1 MAPWRWWDGRRWT
14 PIVGGASTLG
24 ASPRPRL
31 PGWLSP
37 LVIAAAVVIV
47 PAVVVAAAT
56 APQSVLL
63 ALVPLGIVVP
73 VLVWLDRVEPEPWSS
88 RVHAAL
94 WGATVAAAVAGVVN
108 TIVAVAAGEVAAAV
122 VSAPLVEET
131 VKGLGVYWAVRRQ
144 EVDGVIDG
152 LVYASWV
159 ALGFAA
165 VENVQYFWLASSEGV
180 LAETFV
186 LRALLTP
193 FAHPLFTAW
202 IGLAI
207 GSAVAAG
214 RPLVPRV
221 LAGWLVSVGLHAL
234 WNGSLVAAGE
244 SGEAAIIGLVALVF
258 LAIFTGTVVMV
269 VRVRRRE
276 RERFL
281 AAVPHL
287 AATYG
292 VSAADAA
299 LFVGW
304 RSMLRAR
311 RHLPA
316 AERRRFD
323 DLHATLA
330 RLAALHHRPG
340 AIDPVA
346 EARLVAHLRAI
357 GPSSPH
363 PAP

>member
-1 MAPWRWWDGRRWT
+1 
-14 PIVGGASTLG
+14 V
-24 ASPRPRL
+24 
-31 PGWLSP
+31 
-37 LVIAAAVVIV
+37 VAAAVVVV
-47 PAVVVAAAT
+47 PVVAFAAAT

-63 ALVPLGIVVP
+63 ALVPLAIVVP
-73 VLVWLDRVEPEPWSS
+73 ALIWLDRVEPEPWSS

-94 WGATVAAAVAGVVN
+94 WGATVAVVVAGVVN
-108 TIVAVAAGEVAAAV
+108 SVVAVAVGEVAAAV

-131 VKGLGVYWAVRRQ
+131 MKGLGVYWAVRRR

-159 ALGFAA
+159 GLGFAA
-165 VENVQYFWLASSEGV
+165 VENVQYFWVASDEGV

-207 GSAVAAG
+207 GTAIAAG

-221 LAGWLVSVGLHAL
+221 LLGWLVSVGLHAL
-234 WNGSLVAAGE
+234 WNGSLVAASETGTPALV
-244 SGEAAIIGLVALVF
+244 GLAAIVF
-258 LAIFTGTVVMV
+258 LAVFGGTIVMV
-269 VRVRRRE
+269 VMVRRRE

-287 AATYG
+287 AAAYG

-299 LFVGW
+299 LFAGW
-304 RSMLRAR
+304 RTMLQAR
-311 RHLPA
+311 RRLPA
-316 AERRRFD
+316 TERRRFD

-330 RLAALHHRPG
+330 RLAALHHRRA

-357 GPSSPH
+357 GPSSRR